1 MSKSQYM
8 PIPNSGDVKAWQSIL
23 DRMPTPVYELDGMK
37 FKERVILP
45 TNQPNRKNHETNTN
59 INLARNSDTT
69 RDPSQIGSFSQG
81 IIPTEQPPRTIWIP
95 EEEEDDLWGGFG
107 RSVTFAELGIKYWV
121 YDRYEYDESTRNDF
135 QTSNLDTLE
144 DQAISDNGR
153 PSAKPPTKNDYLGIL
168 VGKIQRNEWDKD
180 TIIAWFDTIDH
191 CLTKDQIRDY
201 ASDAIKRHKALGR
214 IEFVK
219 ESDVKAEV
227 NSNHPGL
234 HILNTSNGHKGNVQR
249 FLRTLPYMMQS
260 YIMTDGAT
268 QEYCLWNSSAS
279 SHEEMDDSHEELDK
293 YMIKFMPLVE
303 DFVDTYRFR
312 VKKDNTHR
320 ACVPSK
326 VFAQKIGEYNADEMR
341 KVVDYNCIVPEV

>member
-8 PIPNSGDVKAWQSIL
+8 SIPNSGDIKAWQSIL

-59 INLARNSDTT
+59 INLARNGDTS
-69 RDPSQIGSFSQG
+69 RDASQIGSFSQG
-81 IIPTEQPPRTIWIP
+81 IIPTEQPPRTIWLP

-121 YDRYEYDESTRNDF
+121 YDRYEYDESTRNNF
-135 QTSNLDTLE
+135 QTSNLDVLE

-153 PSAKPPTKNDYLGIL
+153 PSAKPPTKADYIAILIRRIQELG
-168 VGKIQRNEWDKD
+168 WDKD
-180 TIIAWFDTIDH
+180 TIIKWFDTIDH
-191 CLTKDQIRDY
+191 CLTKDNVRDY
-201 ASDAIKRHKALGR
+201 ANDAILREKALGR
-214 IEFVK
+214 IEFLK
-219 ESDVKAEV
+219 ENTAKAAV
-227 NSNHPGL
+227 NSSCPGVTL
-234 HILNTSNGHKGNVQR
+234 LNASNGHKGNIQR
-249 FLRTLPYMMQS
+249 FLRTLPSMMQE
-260 YIMTDGAT
+260 YVMTDGAT
-268 QEYCLWNSSAS
+268 QEYCFWNSTAC
-279 SHEEMDDSHEELDK
+279 SHEEVDDSAIELDK

-312 VKKDNTHR
+312 VKKDATHR
-320 ACVPSK
+320 ACAPTK
-326 VFAQKIGEYNADEMR
+326 QIAQKIGEYDPEQML

>member
-1 MSKSQYM
+1 M
-8 PIPNSGDVKAWQSIL
+8 PIPNSGDIKAWQSIL

-59 INLARNSDTT
+59 INLARNGDSI
-69 RDPSQIGSFSQG
+69 RDASQIGSFSQG
-81 IIPTEQPPRTIWIP
+81 IIPTEQPPRTIWLP

-107 RSVTFAELGIKYWV
+107 RSVTFAELGIRYWV
-121 YDRYEYDESTRNDF
+121 YDRYEYDESTRNEF

-153 PSAKPPTKNDYLGIL
+153 PSAKPPTKNDYIGIL
-168 VGKIQRNEWDKD
+168 MGKIKRNGWDKD

-201 ASDAIKRHKALGR
+201 ASDSIKRHKALGR
-214 IEFVK
+214 IEYLKETEVK
-219 ESDVKAEV
+219 TEV
-227 NSNHPGL
+227 NTNHPGL
-234 HILNTSNGHKGNVQR
+234 HILNTSNGNKGNVQR

-260 YIMTDGAT
+260 YVMTDGAT
-268 QEYCLWNSSAS
+268 QEYCFWNSSAS

-293 YMIKFMPLVE
+293 YMIKLMPLVE

-312 VKKDNTHR
+312 FKKDNTHR
-320 ACVPSK
+320 ACAPTK
-326 VFAQKIGEYNADEMR
+326 VIAQKIGEYNADEMR
-341 KVVDYNCIVPEV
+341 KAVDYDYIVPEV